1 MQLKTKKIESF
12 SIRDDNQIA
21 TIPGLG
27 FEDFSFTMAAHPCK
41 ANMFYAMISHIA
53 PEVINNECE
62 KSDRN

>member
-27 FEDFSFTMAAHPCK
+27 FEDFSFTMAAIHAKLICF
-41 ANMFYAMISHIA
+41 MQ
-53 PEVINNECE
+53 
-62 KSDRN
+62 